1 MAADGAG
8 RDARALPPREAIDE
22 LLRER
27 GVRVVSFR
35 DWKQLDDVE
44 VARGARRGA
53 PRDKLVDVE
62 AMLEILGQP
71 AAVAN
76 G

>member
-1 MAADGAG
+1 
-8 RDARALPPREAIDE
+8 
-22 LLRER
+22 
-27 GVRVVSFR
+27 VRLVSFD

-62 AMLEILGQP
+62 TMLRILGS
-71 AAVAN
+71 
-76 G
+76 